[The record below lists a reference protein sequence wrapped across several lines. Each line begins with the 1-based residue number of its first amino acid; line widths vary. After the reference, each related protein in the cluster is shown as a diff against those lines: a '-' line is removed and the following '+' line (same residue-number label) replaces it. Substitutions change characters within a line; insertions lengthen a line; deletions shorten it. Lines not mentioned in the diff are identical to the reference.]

1 MTAIAIDTLKSAW
14 ALRDIAYFSPEQ
26 AEGTAEALAE
36 AMPADSA
43 THADL
48 TRANITGDARRD
60 TFGVGRYS

>member
-43 THADL
+43 THAD
-48 TRANITGDARRD
+48 ITGDARRY